1 MCEHWKCYFVIIH
14 FNTWSLG
21 FHWNNLFI
29 MVICFN
35 RELLSPHN
43 WLSKADLRDLNI
55 RKLGSALSEALI
67 SFLGRV
73 LRTRWFLRF
82 FSPLILDETFYVCLA
97 PPPAPLEWS
106 WPWLSTWGL
115 LGMPAPLILGRTITS
130 SFATTIPP
138 WSDHLASLFSFFL
151 KLYFEENHP
160 VHYCYKSALW
170 LYHTT
175 NTRGT
180 KL

>member
-1 MCEHWKCYFVIIH
+1 MCEHWKCYFMIIH

-106 WPWLSTWGL
+106 WPWLHLRPPRYACSPYLRQNHNL
-115 LGMPAPLILGRTITS
+115 LLCNHHPSMIWPFS
-130 SFATTIPP
+130 
-138 WSDHLASLFSFFL
+138 FSFFFL
-151 KLYFEENHP
+151 FKTLFWGKPSSSLLLQKCFMIISY
-160 VHYCYKSALW
+160 YK
-170 LYHTT
+170 YKRH
-175 NTRGT
+175 
-180 KL
+180 